1 MLRAKKWTFFQQP
14 HIEKPFFGQPEIP
27 NKSLKEASGRQH
39 HKVATFITA
48 SNIEKTASQPTSQP
62 AKLMTGFLYPYPAFL
77 SFSDTESF
85 ETSLGLF
92 GGPCTTGVSRQSS
105 QASCEPAYELGF

>member
-1 MLRAKKWTFFQQP
+1 MLRAVKKCQQP

-48 SNIEKTASQPTSQP
+48 SNIEKAASQPTSLP

-77 SFSDTESF
+77 SFSDIESF

-92 GGPCTTGVSRQSS
+92 GVPVRLVCLVKALRLPVSL
-105 QASCEPAYELGF
+105 PMN